1 MGGSIGVSSD
11 CTPCCDVRLV
21 YTVQDG
27 VQKGPILNN
36 RNNNQES
43 SVAIY
48 NTHTDAEAAVK
59 ELQDSGI
66 DVALLSIVGKDHRT
80 GDHVVGYHKTGDRV
94 LKYWVKLGAFWGGIW
109 NLVGEAFF
117 WMPGV
122 GPILV
127 GGPLVSSIVSALE
140 GPTANNALDVLESA
154 LLTMGIPKSSAISYE
169 SALRANKF
177 LLIVHGVNGDASR
190 AKEILKKTEPIEL
203 AAHGD

>member
-1 MGGSIGVSSD
+1 M
-11 CTPCCDVRLV
+11 
-21 YTVQDG
+21 
-27 VQKGPILNN
+27 
-36 RNNNQES
+36 
-43 SVAIY
+43 AIY

-66 DVALLSIVGKDHRT
+66 DRALLSIVGRDYRT
-80 GDHVVGYHKTGDRV
+80 GDHVVGYHNTGDRF

-140 GPTANNALDVLESA
+140 GATVQNSLNVLGSA
-154 LLTMGIPKSSAISYE
+154 LHTMGIPESSAIGYE

-177 LLIVHGVNGDASR
+177 LLIVHGGNGDASR
-190 AKEILKKTEPIEL
+190 AKEILRKTEPIEL
-203 AAHGD
+203 AAHSD